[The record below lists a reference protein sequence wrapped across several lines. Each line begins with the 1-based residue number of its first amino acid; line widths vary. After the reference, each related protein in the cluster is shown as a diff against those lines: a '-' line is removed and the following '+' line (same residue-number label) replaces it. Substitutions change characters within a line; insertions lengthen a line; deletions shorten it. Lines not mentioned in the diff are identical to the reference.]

1 VENSADSV
9 FCSHGAGFTVKWD
22 EVKDYMHLPSILRP
36 KKEQAE
42 QIHNTRTQSVS
53 ASDDEL
59 LEIFER
65 TYGKVE
71 TKLPNQKLHTQKE
84 NPYVYKA
91 KKADNRK
98 EYLLI
103 DGYNIIFAW
112 DTLNKLAQDNL
123 ESARMKLIERIC
135 TYKLFKSCEIILVF
149 DAYKVKGNI
158 GEKELI
164 NGIYVVYTKESQTAD
179 AYIEK
184 TAKELEKNYKVTVAT
199 SDGLEQLIIFGSGAS
214 RMPARHLEADVI
226 QAEKHVKEV
235 VKKYNLE
242 ANASGFNKI
251 LEEKLSEIPDF
262 TDEEND

>member
-1 VENSADSV
+1 M
-9 FCSHGAGFTVKWD
+9 T
-22 EVKDYMHLPSILRP
+22 
-36 KKEQAE
+36 
-42 QIHNTRTQSVS
+42 
-53 ASDDEL
+53 
-59 LEIFER
+59 
-65 TYGKVE
+65 
-71 TKLPNQKLHTQKE
+71 
-84 NPYVYKA
+84 
-91 KKADNRK
+91 
-98 EYLLI
+98 
-103 DGYNIIFAW
+103 
-112 DTLNKLAQDNL
+112 
-123 ESARMKLIERIC
+123 ERIRFLREQ
-135 TYKLFKSCEIILVF
+135 TLTSKNKIARRPIPFHSTANEKGGIPVRKALALKWMF
-149 DAYKVKGNI
+149 DTMPVYI